1 MQKSF
6 LSFETLGYS
15 LVILITVPFA
25 WEANKLPP
33 GVFDPLGSGAVPLAV
48 SVCILVLCV
57 LGLLRQWLTVSRHNA
72 AIAPTNEQE
81 NHSDPGTSDPSDGE
95 GSWEKTP
102 QLVVILL
109 LATIIYCLAFQM
121 RLANFTVLSTLF
133 LWIAI
138 FVLSDR
144 SRIHLLRSFVV
155 ALVFSLIFYFIFTK
169 IFVVDLPGT

>member
-6 LSFETLGYS
+6 LSFETLGYC

-48 SVCILVLCV
+48 SVCILVLCG
-57 LGLLRQWLTVSRHNA
+57 LGLLRQWLAVSRHNA
-72 AIAPTNEQE
+72 AIEPTEEQE
-81 NHSDPGTSDPSDGE
+81 NLSDRETLEPSDDSS
-95 GSWEKTP
+95 SWEKTP

-109 LATIIYCLAFQM
+109 VATIVYCLAFQM
-121 RLANFTVLSTLF
+121 RVANFTILSTLF
-133 LWIAI
+133 LWAAI

-144 SRIHLLRSFVV
+144 SRTHLVRSLVV
-155 ALVFSLIFYFIFTK
+155 ALVFSFVFFFIFTK

>member
-6 LSFETLGYS
+6 ISFETLGYC
-15 LVILITVPFA
+15 LVILITAPFA

-57 LGLLRQWLTVSRHNA
+57 LGLLRQWLAVSKHKVE
-72 AIAPTNEQE
+72 IEPTNEQE
-81 NHSDPGTSDPSDGE
+81 ISSGVESSEVSQDDS
-95 GSWEKTP
+95 SWEKTP
-102 QLVVILL
+102 HLVLILL
-109 LATIIYCLAFQM
+109 LTTIVYCLAFQM
-121 RLANFTVLSTLF
+121 RLASFTVLSTLF
-133 LWIAI
+133 LWSAI

-144 SRIHLLRSFVV
+144 SRTHLIRSLVV
-155 ALVFSLIFYFIFTK
+155 ALVFSFVFFFVFTR